1 MKRIFGWS
9 RQVLIAVAAVA
20 LLVLATDGSVC
31 AQSPLFPNTAPI
43 YNNPYG
49 VPSSNPNGPFYRGGP
64 FTLQPL
70 PAIYSQP
77 LPAPPPFV
85 TSRFGSVPYNYGS
98 GSNVRVFGG
107 TTTYPPSRNPNWAP
121 NFSSR

>member
-1 MKRIFGWS
+1 MIPAATMLVVQRAVKRIDKYIGEGNMKRIFGWS

-98 GSNVRVFGG
+98 GS
-107 TTTYPPSRNPNWAP
+107 
-121 NFSSR
+121 